1 MRIKAFKA
9 IKQDSL
15 IILDLIVLV
24 IFETIIKTKIQ
35 VLSLFL
41 MALRIYLEDS
51 KNNRIDHFEEKIFSL
66 L

>member
-41 MALRIYLEDS
+41 LALRIYLEDS